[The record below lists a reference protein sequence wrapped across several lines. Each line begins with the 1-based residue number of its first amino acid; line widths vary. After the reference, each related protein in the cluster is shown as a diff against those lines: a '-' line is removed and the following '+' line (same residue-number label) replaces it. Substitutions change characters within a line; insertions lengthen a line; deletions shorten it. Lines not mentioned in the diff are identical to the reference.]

1 MEEKEVAVA
10 TQDFPPSIKILSQFL
25 FFFNLSS
32 PCLFPPD
39 LEDIVDKLLAR
50 PVLPVQTDVL
60 DLSSELTQL
69 PASSAS
75 NTSVGT
81 RSPVIVSPR

>member
-1 MEEKEVAVA
+1 VEEEEVTVA
-10 TQDFPPSIKILSQFL
+10 AQDFPPCF
-25 FFFNLSS
+25 
-32 PCLFPPD
+32 FPPD

-60 DLSSELTQL
+60 DLSSKLTQL

-75 NTSVGT
+75 NASVRA
-81 RSPVIVSPR
+81 RSPVIVSPC